1 MARAKLLNAY
11 SKIFNWCFM
20 GSNYINEWEGM
31 TRINWNEWIER
42 KDLTKGSSLRS
53 KVVVTAGSN
62 ALGECTV
69 LMTRYQRT

>member
-1 MARAKLLNAY
+1 MRIVKYLTGVLWAAIFTSMSGREWDELIGMSGLKE
-11 SKIFNWCFM
+11 KI
-20 GSNYINEWEGM
+20 
-31 TRINWNEWIER
+31 
-42 KDLTKGSSLRS
+42 LTKGSSLRS